1 MAQHFLLSPE
11 ARGEKTLLE
20 IARMSNEEAFK
31 LLCETRWG
39 KDGSQCCPECSVI
52 RKHHFIKV
60 RKQFRCAEKTCG
72 HTFSVTSGTKFA
84 YHKKS
89 YQDIL
94 YAIAE
99 FANGVEGVAALRTCI
114 KMGANHKALLLFYHK
129 IREALFQSR
138 DLSPMNN
145 EVEIDGCYF
154 HYYVRPAN
162 KRANRVDRRM
172 AFNLNPNKRA
182 VLAIR
187 QRGLP
192 GQGAKRTIV
201 TVIKNENERE
211 VFALAKKYIEPDT
224 TIYTDNHSCY
234 TSLASDYTVKQV
246 NHAEEYSSDEGVNE
260 NQAESVFA
268 RMRKQFSHIHKC
280 DPKFLIYYVNEI
292 AWRDD
297 NRRQSFY
304 WQLLELVKKCL
315 QTGQSRLWSKY
326 WQGNRVT
333 EDCLFVAN

>member
-11 ARGEKTLLE
+11 ARGEKTVLE
-20 IARMSNEEAFK
+20 IARMSEEEAFK
-31 LLCETRWG
+31 LLCENRWG

-99 FANGVEGVAALRTCI
+99 FANGVEGVAAVRTCI

-154 HYYVRPAN
+154 HYYIRPAN
-162 KRANRVDRRM
+162 KRENRIDRRM
-172 AFNLNPNKRA
+172 ASNLNPNKRA

-192 GQGAKRTIV
+192 GQGAIRTIV
-201 TVIKNENERE
+201 TVIKKENERD
-211 VFALAKKYIEPDT
+211 VAALAKKYIEPGA

-234 TSLASDYTVKQV
+234 TSLASEYILKQV
-246 NHAEEYSSDEGVNE
+246 NHAEAYSTPEGVNE

-280 DPKFLIYYVNEI
+280 APKHLIYYVNEI

-304 WQLLELVKKCL
+304 WQFSEMLKKCL
-315 QTGQSRLWSKY
+315 QTGQSKLWSKY

-333 EDCLFVAN
+333 EDCLFAAS